1 MELCNADNSALAPA
15 VGGLLLSLP
24 RLTQLTFGSSPAHYA
39 VDDSLRLPS
48 KVTRVRGAVRHLTSM
63 RRASRAVAS
72 LVQISCGFAGAPA
85 SHAARTLAQPRF
97 LSIAACAQVSL
108 TCDLAQHLS
117 RGRSLT
123 VLPFGLRHVRCESTR
138 SVVTPHQ
145 SRDTGDAITSCVPP
159 TAVTDD
165 IAALAADSNL
175 LVGGLQRFIDWI
187 HVTYDLPWWLSIVV
201 ATAALRTVI
210 LPAVVVQMRNTAK
223 LTVRV
228 GLSRV

>member
-1 MELCNADNSALAPA
+1 
-15 VGGLLLSLP
+15 
-24 RLTQLTFGSSPAHYA
+24 
-39 VDDSLRLPS
+39 
-48 KVTRVRGAVRHLTSM
+48 M

-72 LVQISCGFAGAPA
+72 LVQISCDFAGAPA
-85 SHAARTLAQPRF
+85 SYGARTLGQPRF
-97 LSIAACAQVSL
+97 LSIAACANIGL
-108 TCDLAQHLS
+108 TCDLAQQPVRS
-117 RGRSLT
+117 RHSP

-138 SVVTPHQ
+138 SIVTPHQ
-145 SRDTGDAITSCVPP
+145 SRDTADAIESCVPP
-159 TAVTDD
+159 AAVTDD

-210 LPAVVVQMRNTAK
+210 LPAVVIQMRNTAK